1 MSVLEMPVPDP
12 TADDEY
18 MTLGQAA
25 KIAGYKSPSTLQKA
39 AREGRLRTIRAGP
52 RVQVTTKAWLD
63 EYLASIHEGMSHRGR
78 PRAGDTPP
86 EG

>member
-1 MSVLEMPVPDP
+1 VSVLEMAVPD
-12 TADDEY
+12 ANANDEY
-18 MTLGQAA
+18 ITLVQAA

-63 EYLASIHEGMSHRGR
+63 AYLASIHEGMSHRGR
-78 PRAGDTPP
+78 PRAQDGTP
-86 EG
+86 EA